1 MLNRFAAALILGV
14 VLPGACTAQVRDPRT
29 ASCPA
34 DRVSPDL
41 GIGIHC
47 DACEIRSHRDGNGPP
62 ITFPAP
68 PLIDEVH
75 RGGAADGVLQ
85 AGDVLL
91 AIDGVPIV
99 GRAGGFAFDAIRP
112 NVPARLT
119 IERNRQRKEVVLVP
133 GLHCHVP
140 DEDDDGNDD
149 DEEEDD
155 EDEDED
161 DEDEDDEDDPR

>member
-1 MLNRFAAALILGV
+1 MLNRIAAALILGIA
-14 VLPGACTAQVRDPRT
+14 LPSACTAQVRDPRT

-41 GIGIHC
+41 GIGIQC
-47 DACEIRSHRDGNGPP
+47 EACRIRGHRDGNEPT

-75 RGGAADGVLQ
+75 RGGVAEGVLQ

-91 AIDGVPIV
+91 AIDGVPIA

-112 NVPARLT
+112 HVPARLT
-119 IERNRQRKEVVLVP
+119 IQRDGQRRDVVLVP

-140 DEDDDGNDD
+140 DEDDDEDN
-149 DEEEDD
+149 DD
-155 EDEDED
+155 EDED
-161 DEDEDDEDDPR
+161 PR

>member
-1 MLNRFAAALILGV
+1 MLNRIAAALILGIA
-14 VLPGACTAQVRDPRT
+14 LPDACTAQVQEPRT

-34 DRVSPDL
+34 DRASPYL

-47 DACEIRSHRDGNGPP
+47 DACEIRGHRDGNGPA
-62 ITFPAP
+62 ILFPAP

-75 RGGAADGVLQ
+75 RGSVAEGVLQ

-99 GRAGGFAFDAIRP
+99 GRAGGYAFDAIRP
-112 NVPARLT
+112 HVPARLT
-119 IERNRQRKEVVLVP
+119 IQRDGQRRDVVLVP
-133 GLHCHVP
+133 GLHCYVP
-140 DEDDDGNDD
+140 DED
-149 DEEEDD
+149 ED

-161 DEDEDDEDDPR
+161 DDEEEEEDPR